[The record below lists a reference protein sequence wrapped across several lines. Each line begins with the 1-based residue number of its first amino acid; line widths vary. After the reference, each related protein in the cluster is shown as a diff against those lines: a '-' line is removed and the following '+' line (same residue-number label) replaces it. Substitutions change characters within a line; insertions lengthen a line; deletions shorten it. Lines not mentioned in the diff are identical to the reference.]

1 MDEEVGRVDYPSV
14 SQVLKELEKA
24 RIGEGL
30 TLDKAMTLEYV
41 PFVPAVDIELARTQ
55 RHSDDRPVVALDLVK
70 CVAGSHHLLGER
82 WSRLVCMALNFDA
95 DRRTQHL
102 GDRESSFA
110 LDLNISKNTYDRYR
124 RKAFILLAGELA
136 RLKSSPCAPKP
147 DMEQTEQ
154 ARVLSASGIEPE
166 AGQMH
171 VFVSGWVTVAFAPPG
186 LENDTIQTMLDAVP
200 GAAEWVRE
208 GNPEPLQLLKEIF
221 RRVIEG
227 EYATWRMQLGLESQ
241 LLSVPVLLRTL
252 EVFGERK
259 DSMSRMVR
267 YAYPELNPYFL
278 EHDISGYDD
287 PLDFYHELEIPQ
299 LLDASGRNTVNA
311 LQHRVLASYRQVF
324 KILLIIEEAGAW
336 SWIPRPEESHVPMD
350 TSLSPV

>member
-41 PFVPAVDIELARTQ
+41 PFVPAVDVELARTQ
-55 RHSDDRPVVALDLVK
+55 RHSDDRPMVALDLVK

-82 WSRLVCMALNFDA
+82 WSRLVCMALNFDV
-95 DRRTQHL
+95 DRRSQHL
-102 GDRESSFA
+102 GGRESSFA

-147 DMEQTEQ
+147 DREQAEQ

-166 AGQMH
+166 AGQMR

-186 LENDTIQTMLDAVP
+186 MENDTIQTMLDAVP

-208 GNPEPLQLLKEIF
+208 GKPEPLQLLKEIF

-227 EYATWRMQLGLESQ
+227 EYATWRTQLELEER
-241 LLSVPVLLRTL
+241 LLSVPVLLKTL
-252 EVFGERK
+252 EVFGQRK
-259 DSMSRMVR
+259 DGMSRMVT
-267 YAYPELNPYFL
+267 YARPELYPHL
-278 EHDISGYDD
+278 SEHDLPFYDD
-287 PLDFYHELEIPQ
+287 SFDFFHEPEVPS
-299 LLDASGRNTVNA
+299 LLDAHGVAEVKA
-311 LQHRVLASYRQVF
+311 LRTRILASYELVF
-324 KILLIIEEAGAW
+324 RILLLVEEAGAW
-336 SWIPRPEESHVPMD
+336 SWIPRPEESHAPMV
-350 TSLSPV
+350 TPLLPV